1 MAAHALTQHQ
11 DNDAALS
18 LPFYIEPTILSSWT
32 GDWSERSVLFHMTT
46 HPQHNDPNKP
56 FYSLSLFKMF
66 SCWNNKSVFQGSFEQ
81 RHKNVCFQAATDVSV
96 RKTYEWGRVGWP
108 QQSRCKVKKSL
119 MTMMTMKKYSPS
131 TWLVLGLCRVMLMA
145 GMLWLESGTWP
156 WPPFST
162 WPRPPPPGRYDL
174 TISSSLSSPVSGPS
188 SEKSFH
194 KYFEI
199 TQSIVRRKGCQKIFS
214 KVGFC

>member
-81 RHKNVCFQAATDVSV
+81 RHKNVCFQAATVVSEEHLRM
-96 RKTYEWGRVGWP
+96 RKSWLTWAKSIQSEEVTDDNDDYE
-108 QQSRCKVKKSL
+108 KL
-119 MTMMTMKKYSPS
+119 
-131 TWLVLGLCRVMLMA
+131 
-145 GMLWLESGTWP
+145 
-156 WPPFST
+156 
-162 WPRPPPPGRYDL
+162 L
-174 TISSSLSSPVSGPS
+174 T
-188 SEKSFH
+188 
-194 KYFEI
+194 
-199 TQSIVRRKGCQKIFS
+199 
-214 KVGFC
+214 